1 MSVLCVL
8 LMIACGYDYR
18 KRRIPNLLV
27 AFMLLWGVGLQLCRN
42 GPVGIFGFLVRAV
55 CVMGVLYPLFKI
67 GAVGAGDV
75 KLFGV
80 TAGFLP
86 FQKVFLFLFMSL
98 LIAAIISLYKLMKMK
113 NLRECL
119 GYFCNYLRGVQRI
132 GRWQLYLPKPAERCR
147 RSICLSGPVLLS
159 VLLCLGGVY

>member
-1 MSVLCVL
+1 MSVLCAL
-8 LMIACGYDYR
+8 LMIACVYDYR

-27 AFMLLWGVGLQLCRN
+27 AFMLLWGIGLQLCRN
-42 GPVGIFGFLVRAV
+42 GPAGGSGFLVRAL
-55 CVMGVLYPLFKI
+55 GITGIFYPLFKI

-86 FQKVFLFLFMSL
+86 FQKIFLFLFVSL
-98 LIAAIISLYKLMKMK
+98 LVAAIISLCKLAKMK
-113 NLRECL
+113 KSGECL
-119 GYFCNYLRGVQRI
+119 GYFCAYLSDVKKTGQ
-132 GRWQLYLPKPAERCR
+132 WQLYLPNRAERYR
-147 RSICLSGPVLLS
+147 RSICLSGPILLS